1 MKFENVIAFSEQSK
15 DLAEAMKEFAREVLN
30 ERKGLKSFEKHS
42 REDMNKLINK
52 AFSIEL
58 GKLTGSEV
66 PTAKNDIARYV
77 TRTNVTE
84 FANETRDVLIDMIL
98 PDVLMDSSLN
108 YLADIK
114 YADFGDSIK
123 FEIPSQQLLTVS
135 KAGYRKRRTDVQKT
149 YRNDIT
155 MTGTNHQISVSTN
168 LFDILIGKSYLAEE
182 IMKSALAI
190 ETALAF
196 DIYDAFTASANALTG
211 SLAVAN
217 YSADSLVHLCQVVE
231 AKNMGAKPVIIG
243 TELALSK
250 VLPSDTQ
257 WRYFLDSEY
266 VKIGH
271 LQNFR
276 GFDVVPMKQV
286 ANPYDPTDEYALK
299 LDDTKIYVVSPAS
312 DKIVKVGIF
321 GGTMSHQNDPYDNA
335 NLSVINTINET
346 YEVSVLTASVAGVVK
361 SLS

>member
-30 ERKGLKSFEKHS
+30 ERKGLKGFEKRS

-66 PTAKNDIARYV
+66 PTDKNDIARFAK
-77 TRTNVTE
+77 RTTVVE
-84 FANETRDVLIDMIL
+84 MANETKDVLVDMIL
-98 PDVLMDSSLN
+98 PDVLMESPIQ
-108 YLADIK
+108 YIADIK
-114 YADFGDSIK
+114 FADFGDSIK

-149 YRNDIT
+149 YRNDVT
-155 MTGTNHQISVSTN
+155 MSGTNHQISVGTN
-168 LFDILIGKSYLAEE
+168 LFDILIDKSYIAEE

-190 ETALAF
+190 ETALLF
-196 DIYDAFTASANALTG
+196 DTYDAFVGAANALTG
-211 SLAVAN
+211 NLAVAN
-217 YSADSLVHLCQVVE
+217 YDANSLVKLCETVE
-231 AKNMGAKPVIIG
+231 AYNMGAKPIIIG
-243 TELALSK
+243 TPVALSK
-250 VLPSDTQ
+250 VLPSDSN
-257 WRYFLDSEY
+257 WRYLLDSEY
-266 VKIGH
+266 VKLGR

-276 GFDVVPMKQV
+276 GYDIVPMKQV
-286 ANPYDPTDEYALK
+286 ANPYDTTTEYALK

-346 YEVSVLTASVAGVVK
+346 YDVQVVTASVAGVVK
-361 SLS
+361 SFS